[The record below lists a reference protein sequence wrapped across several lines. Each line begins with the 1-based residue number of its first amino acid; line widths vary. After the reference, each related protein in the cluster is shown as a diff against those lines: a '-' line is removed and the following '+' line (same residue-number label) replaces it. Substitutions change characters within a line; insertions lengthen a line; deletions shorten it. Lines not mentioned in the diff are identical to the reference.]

1 VLALVCIM
9 FLLFRGEVW
18 TIYLITIG
26 HATAGLFFNPAVIS
40 LIPTLVSRDR
50 LVPANSL
57 YNFTLTAAQL
67 VGIVF
72 LAPAIIKTLGAD
84 GMFIIASVMFLLSA
98 ALASPLHRFH
108 GQPEP

>member
-1 VLALVCIM
+1 FI
-9 FLLFRGEVW
+9 
-18 TIYLITIG
+18 
-26 HATAGLFFNPAVIS
+26 PAVIS
-40 LIPTLVSRDR
+40 RIPTLVSRDR

-84 GMFIIASVMFLLSA
+84 GMFIIASVMFLSSA
-98 ALASPLHRFH
+98 ALASRLHTVQGEAEHKLPQGDRKSTRLNSSH
-108 GQPEP
+108 GSI